1 MLSAVSTKFQTK
13 IRCSPKIHSLLN
25 QNPISSLSLYISLF
39 ITNKNNSKR
48 GKEKKNKTR
57 RGCLRGCRR
66 RWRRPRSSGRRGSWI
81 RWRRVAAS
89 PRWACCTPCTPSSC
103 LAPATPPP
111 PRTPAPAPAPASPCA
126 SPLPPSRRRPDLPL
140 LPSAAVADSGGGVV
154 RILGDLWGG
163 LVGRAKVQSLE
174 PNLEVHNGCRFSW
187 IRFVRIWDRFT
198 HVFLANLHL
207 FLDLISSYL
216 C

>member
-103 LAPATPPP
+103 CAKNPPP
-111 PRTPAPAPAPASPCA
+111 HPPPAQPCA
-126 SPLPPSRRRPDLPL
+126 LSLDAADRLA
-140 LPSAAVADSGGGVV
+140 SAAG
-154 RILGDLWGG
+154 RIPARCRFWDLWG